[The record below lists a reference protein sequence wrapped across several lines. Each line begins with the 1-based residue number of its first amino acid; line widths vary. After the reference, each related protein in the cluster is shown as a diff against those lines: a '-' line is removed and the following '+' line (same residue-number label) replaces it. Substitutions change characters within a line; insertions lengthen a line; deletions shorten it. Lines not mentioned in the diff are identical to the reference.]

1 MTVTWPGAGKRTE
14 RGQLGHGVLFNDQ
27 GREGHAMHGI
37 ALYGMVLNSVI
48 WYCMILHGIERC
60 AVQRPREG
68 EGHVRARALEGRVQ

>member
-37 ALYGMVLNSVI
+37 AL
-48 WYCMILHGIERC
+48 HGIEQYYMVLYGM
-60 AVQRPREG
+60 AWY
-68 EGHVRARALEGRVQ
+68 

>member
-37 ALYGMVLNSVI
+37 ALYGMVLNVV
-48 WYCMILHGIERC
+48 LFND
-60 AVQRPREG
+60 Q
-68 EGHVRARALEGRVQ
+68 GRGRGMSEQGL